1 MKINFGSLLGGDF
14 LKQKISNAEKLYHLL
29 FEIYTSKENK
39 HHYVNGAY
47 EVVLSV
53 TLIMK
58 DNTYKSVTDVLNP
71 DNIKTFF
78 VLNQMTGKKLVFL
91 AKDIKSSSY
100 QHGELRINRYKTV
113 IDEVENQKYRRQ
125 KMAQLLFEKEIE
137 MAAEDEEE
145 ED

>member
-1 MKINFGSLLGGDF
+1 MKTNFGSLLGGDF

-39 HHYVNGAY
+39 HHYANGAY

-53 TLIMK
+53 ALIMK
-58 DNTYKSVTDVLNP
+58 DNTYKSVTDALNP

-78 VLNQMTGKKLVFL
+78 ILNQMTGKKLVFL

-100 QHGELRINRYKTV
+100 QHGELRINRYKTI
-113 IDEVENQKYRRQ
+113 IDEVANQKYRRQ
-125 KMAQLLFEKEIE
+125 KFSQLLFEKVLKES
-137 MAAEDEEE
+137 E
-145 ED
+145 EDDN

>member
-1 MKINFGSLLGGDF
+1 M
-14 LKQKISNAEKLYHLL
+14 KQKISNAEKLYHLL

-39 HHYVNGAY
+39 HHYANGAY

-58 DNTYKSVTDVLNP
+58 DNTYKSVTDALNP

-78 VLNQMTGKKLVFL
+78 ILNQMTGKKLVFL

-100 QHGELRINRYKTV
+100 QHGELRINRYKTI
-113 IDEVENQKYRRQ
+113 IDEVANQKYRRQ
-125 KMAQLLFEKEIE
+125 KISQLLFEKVLKES
-137 MAAEDEEE
+137 E
-145 ED
+145 EDDN